1 MENKNDHSF
10 VEILNFEP
18 LNLDLID
25 EKRRILATLI
35 NDKQRKNR
43 SQIFTK
49 KYISGLLK
57 LLKVS
62 TESLNFIDDEI
73 LVTEFIAFMEVMSA
87 KCFEQGDALKAEEG
101 HIGILIEGT
110 IFKND
115 PFDSKHGTYADMM
128 VNMNIKKKMISLRTR
143 RNSTRRTTKNK
154 F

>member
-1 MENKNDHSF
+1 M
-10 VEILNFEP
+10 
-18 LNLDLID
+18 
-25 EKRRILATLI
+25 
-35 NDKQRKNR
+35 
-43 SQIFTK
+43 
-49 KYISGLLK
+49 
-57 LLKVS
+57 S

-154 F
+154 FESEEESIKKERFGKPIISNEKNEPKLIFNDFC